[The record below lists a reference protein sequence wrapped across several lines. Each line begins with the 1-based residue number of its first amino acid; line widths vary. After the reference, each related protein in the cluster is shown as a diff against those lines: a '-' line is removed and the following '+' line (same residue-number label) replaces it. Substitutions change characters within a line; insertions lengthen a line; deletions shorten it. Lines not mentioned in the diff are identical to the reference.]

1 MLGILNNWKLS
12 KKIVFAFGV
21 IMTISIAMGAAGI
34 FSTRQMKQ
42 DAGLTVS
49 RGLIGLA
56 TLSSITDQVR
66 ELRII
71 MYSHLNAVNDAE
83 RRTLDARFA
92 KAVAKEEILLKD
104 LKPLAQELTPDLDA
118 LARNFDRLVQTD
130 RKIMQASWG
139 RSPSAITL
147 IKAEGKEA
155 SHDAIAAGDA
165 LVSKWLARSER
176 NRQRSAALADQSIMT
191 SCIML
196 LVSISI
202 LVGIWFL
209 LNTSVIRP
217 MVDLAD
223 ATGALAKGVGSSV
236 PHLDRGDELGAIAG
250 AVDQFRQAASARTE
264 AVARESAQQLVVT
277 DELGRALNAVA
288 QGDLTARIETEFAA
302 SYEVLKTRF
311 NEAVGKL
318 REMIGAV
325 HEGTAGIRTG
335 SAEIAQASEDLAR
348 RTESNAAS
356 LEETSAA
363 LSEIDA
369 RLKATAEAATRTVAR
384 ADQAIATV
392 DGGRAVADEAVQ
404 AMGRVSDSAKG
415 IDNVIEG
422 LDKIAFQT
430 RVLAMNAAVEAGRAG
445 DAGKGFAVVADLV
458 SALAMRAE
466 EEAKRARDQL
476 TVTQSDIV
484 TAVAAVRNVDG
495 ALANI
500 SGDVG
505 EVHVLLG
512 TMASDNQAQSTA
524 ITQISASVG
533 SMDQATQQNAAMVEQ
548 TSAAA
553 RNLIEE
559 VGSLAERADAF
570 KIGNARAKPAKVAGT
585 PRDVS
590 KRAPAPAPALV
601 AAAAAA
607 APPSAVSLPA
617 RPVVR
622 PRAKSS
628 NATYVSPV
636 KALSH
641 VAGGGGAAEEQDW
654 KDF

>member
-21 IMTISIAMGAAGI
+21 IMAISIAMGVAGI

-118 LARNFDRLVQTD
+118 LERNFDRLVQTD
-130 RKIMQASWG
+130 RKIMQASWA

-209 LNTSVIRP
+209 LNKSVIRP

-223 ATGALAKGVGSSV
+223 ATSALAKGVGSSV

-369 RLKATAEAATRTVAR
+369 RLKATADAATRTVAR

-590 KRAPAPAPALV
+590 KRAPAPAPV

-628 NATYVSPV
+628 NVTYVSPV

>member
-21 IMTISIAMGAAGI
+21 IMAISIAMGAAGI

-130 RKIMQASWG
+130 RKIMQASWA

-155 SHDAIAAGDA
+155 SHDAIAAGDV

-209 LNTSVIRP
+209 LNKSVIRP

-223 ATGALAKGVGSSV
+223 ATSALAKGVGSSV

-585 PRDVS
+585 PRDVG
-590 KRAPAPAPALV
+590 KRAPAPAPV

-622 PRAKSS
+622 ARAKSS

-641 VAGGGGAAEEQDW
+641 VAGGGGAAEDQDW